1 MVAYIDA
8 AKNAVVSSR
17 WGGPDCGTA
26 EPSPFCDV
34 AGLITTANT
43 LCLICICSCLLSR
56 LRRVPRHITS
66 TLISSYMFMLVI
78 PLLLLGI
85 CYFNLICRCSRRFS
99 QTTNIQRARCIS
111 SPSPSLTTH
120 MHVLRYSPP
129 RLVRGGY
136 REKKFVF
143 RDVPTY

>member
-1 MVAYIDA
+1 
-8 AKNAVVSSR
+8 
-17 WGGPDCGTA
+17 
-26 EPSPFCDV
+26 
-34 AGLITTANT
+34 
-43 LCLICICSCLLSR
+43 
-56 LRRVPRHITS
+56 
-66 TLISSYMFMLVI
+66 MFMLVI

-143 RDVPTY
+143 RDVPTYQQIDNVDSKSDINFVGHNTAPCVARTPHTLPARHMANNLLKFHELHWDRDTIGFAKSCY